1 MLHRVVI
8 IAAAVVAASAA
19 VAAPA
24 TNFTA
29 VLGANRPTWSSRLL
43 HQAQMSGCQTCQY
56 EFNHC
61 EWRCNMGN
69 FGGYMT
75 YNQCL
80 NVCAV
85 AVRACMAKFC

>member
-1 MLHRVVI
+1 MLRKGII
-8 IAAAVVAASAA
+8 IAAVLVTASTA
-19 VAAPA
+19 VAAP
-24 TNFTA
+24 TPNFTP
-29 VLGANRPTWSSRLL
+29 VVDRPTWNSRLF
-43 HQAQMSGCQTCQY
+43 HRAQMSGCQTCQY
-56 EFNHC
+56 EFGHC

-85 AVRACMAKFC
+85 AVGACMANFC